1 MFEFDRTAQY
11 EDKISKLASN
21 LKKADANSDKE
32 ITSLRASLE
41 QSRQAHRLAL
51 SEKETEIV
59 LVAKLR
65 KEIVDLKDAQEKS
78 KVEMDVV
85 STLESALRA
94 EQSRTLNLTNTVS
107 RLEAEK
113 AEKPEVVAQ
122 LESQSSA
129 LNSQLA
135 AATAELQ
142 SCRRQLHA
150 LQQDYMHVKS
160 TLEFETSKR
169 KVFEY
174 SNSDFYDDE
183 VCIVCK

>member
-1 MFEFDRTAQY
+1 MFVLHRTAQY
-11 EDKISKLASN
+11 EDKVSKLSSN

-32 ITSLRASLE
+32 INSLRATLE
-41 QSRQAHRLAL
+41 EWRQAHRVAL
-51 SEKETEIV
+51 SEKENEIL
-59 LVAKLR
+59 LVVKLR
-65 KEIVDLKDAQEKS
+65 QEISELKDALEKS
-78 KVEMDVV
+78 KVETGVV
-85 STLESALRA
+85 STLESTLRA
-94 EQSRTLNLTNTVS
+94 EQSRTSNLTNTVS

-122 LESQSSA
+122 RESQVSA

-142 SCRRQLHA
+142 SCRRQLHT

-160 TLEFETSKR
+160 TLEFENSKR
-169 KVFEY
+169 KLFDY
-174 SNSDFYDDE
+174 NDFYEEE